1 MLFRPRVGVRF
12 LWAVFLACSLLV
24 LSQGRANAEEIL
36 ASWYGPGHYGLLT
49 ASGEPYDASGYTA
62 SHETLPFG
70 TELEV
75 GYRGK
80 VVVVT
85 VNDRG
90 GFAGERRLGL
100 SQAAAQELGL
110 TESGV
115 DYVQVDYP
123 NGGAPNADLF
133 GVYPLDTEETT
144 NLQVDDQ
151 AGPLIS
157 TDAPPEIK
165 EANTTID
172 YSTGSLSYPRVGSI
186 MAPSTVQSETKDAM
200 LFSSGGLPQ
209 SDLPRNEIPKNEIPK
224 NEVPKNEVPK
234 NEATRGVVFGT
245 VTPSA
250 TNHQGFVAQPNAVDG
265 TGAYP
270 PVQPYGI
277 DTSFIGRQE
286 GFRLDAYVPDPVFS
300 SSGVTVGTGVDVGQR
315 SVADIQALGISE
327 ALKQKLIPYAGLKG
341 QGAMNFLA
349 NRPLRLTEDE
359 AYALDGAIAQEI
371 FGDVATLYDATA
383 TGNSFSELP
392 LEAKTVIGDVAYQY
406 GANLPQRLPD
416 FWGDVTQGRWD
427 EATQSL
433 KNFGD
438 RYPARRTAE
447 AALLEQAIG
456 AGELASYVV
465 QPGDTLTGVA
475 SRLGTSAEHL
485 ASRNGLANPGVIHSG
500 QALRY

>member
-1 MLFRPRVGVRF
+1 MLFRSRVGARF

-24 LSQGRANAEEIL
+24 LSQGRADAEEIL

-80 VVVVT
+80 WVVVT

-90 GFAGERRLGL
+90 DFIGERRLGL

-110 TESGV
+110 TEPGV
-115 DYVQVDYP
+115 DYVEVRYP
-123 NGGAPNADLF
+123 TGGAPNADLF
-133 GVYPLDTEETT
+133 GGYSLYTEGTT
-144 NLQVDDQ
+144 NHQVDDQ
-151 AGPLIS
+151 AGLLIS
-157 TDAPPEIK
+157 ADAPPETK
-165 EANTTID
+165 EANSPINH
-172 YSTGSLSYPRVGSI
+172 STSSLHYPRGSSTI
-186 MAPSTVQSETKDAM
+186 APSTMQGETKDVV
-200 LFSSGGLPQ
+200 LVSSGGLPQ
-209 SDLPRNEIPKNEIPK
+209 NDLPRNEVSQNEIPK
-224 NEVPKNEVPK
+224 NEVPGH
-234 NEATRGVVFGT
+234 EASRGVVFGT
-245 VTPSA
+245 VTPPA
-250 TNHQGFVAQPNAVDG
+250 TKHQGFVAQSNSVDG

-277 DTSFIGRQE
+277 DTNFIGRQE

-300 SSGVTVGTGVDVGQR
+300 RSGVTVGTGVDIGQR

-327 ALKQKLIPYAGLKG
+327 ALKQKLMPYAGLKG
-341 QGAMNFLA
+341 QDAMNFLA

-359 AYALDGAIAQEI
+359 AYTLDGAVARDI

-383 TGNSFSELP
+383 TGNAFSELP
-392 LEAKTVIGDVAYQY
+392 LEARTAIGDVAYQY
-406 GANLPQRLPD
+406 GPNLPQRLPD

-456 AGELASYVV
+456 AGDLASYVV
-465 QPGDTLTGVA
+465 QPGDTLAGVA
-475 SRLGTSAEHL
+475 SQLGTSAEHL
-485 ASRNGLANPGVIHSG
+485 ADRNGLANPEVIRSG

>member
-1 MLFRPRVGVRF
+1 VLFRPRVGVRF

-24 LSQGRANAEEIL
+24 LSQGRANAEDIL

-75 GYRGK
+75 GYKGK

-90 GFAGERRLGL
+90 GFAGERKLGL

-133 GVYPLDTEETT
+133 EVYPLDTEETT

-165 EANTTID
+165 QANTTIN
-172 YSTGSLSYPRVGSI
+172 YGTGSLSYPGVGSI
-186 MAPSTVQSETKDAM
+186 MAPSAVQSETKDVV

-209 SDLPRNEIPKNEIPK
+209 SDLPRNEVSQNEIPQ
-224 NEVPKNEVPK
+224 NEVPK

-245 VTPSA
+245 VTPST

-277 DTSFIGRQE
+277 DPSFIGRQE

-300 SSGVTVGTGVDVGQR
+300 SSGVTVGTGVDIGQR

-359 AYALDGAIAQEI
+359 AYALDGAIGQEI

-383 TGNSFSELP
+383 TGNAFSELP
-392 LEAKTVIGDVAYQY
+392 LEAKTAIGDVAYQY

-465 QPGDTLTGVA
+465 QPGDTLAGVA
-475 SRLGTSAEHL
+475 LRLGTSVEDL
-485 ASRNGLANPGVIHSG
+485 ASRNGLANPGVIQSG

>member
-200 LFSSGGLPQ
+200 HFSSGGLPQ
-209 SDLPRNEIPKNEIPK
+209 SDLPRNE
-224 NEVPKNEVPK
+224 VSK

-359 AYALDGAIAQEI
+359 AYALDGAVAQEI

-392 LEAKTVIGDVAYQY
+392 LEARTAIGDVAYQY

-485 ASRNGLANPGVIHSG
+485 ASRNGLANPEVIHSG